1 MIKDKNKT
9 LVISPHP
16 DDGILGCGATIMRLT
31 GEQTNVYYAVFSVTD
46 FEASPHS
53 ALTEN
58 SAMFAKSL
66 LELGI
71 PEQQISLFNFTTR
84 NFYKYRQEILESLIS
99 LRQLIQPQQV
109 FMPSSTSIHQDHCV
123 VYEEGLRAFK
133 HITCYGYDLPWDAI
147 NFETSCFFKVEE
159 THINQKIKA
168 LQFMNQSSTNKYAND
183 SFIGGLA
190 RVRGTQ
196 INTDFA
202 EAFEVLRTVM

>member
-1 MIKDKNKT
+1 MFKEKNRT

-31 GEQTNVYYAVFSVTD
+31 GEQTSVYYIVFSVTD
-46 FEASPHS
+46 FEVSPYS
-53 ALTEN
+53 ALNET
-58 SAMFAKSL
+58 SAMFAKSM

-71 PEQQISLFNFTTR
+71 PEQQVSLFNYATR
-84 NFYKYRQEILESLIS
+84 NFYKHRQEILELLIS
-99 LRQLIQPQQV
+99 LREIIQPQQV

-123 VYEEGLRAFK
+123 VHEEGMRAFK

-159 THINQKIKA
+159 KHINYKLKA
-168 LQFMNQSSTNKYAND
+168 LQFINQSSNNKYANA
-183 SFIGGLA
+183 SFIAGLA

-202 EAFEVLRTVM
+202 EAFEVLRTVI